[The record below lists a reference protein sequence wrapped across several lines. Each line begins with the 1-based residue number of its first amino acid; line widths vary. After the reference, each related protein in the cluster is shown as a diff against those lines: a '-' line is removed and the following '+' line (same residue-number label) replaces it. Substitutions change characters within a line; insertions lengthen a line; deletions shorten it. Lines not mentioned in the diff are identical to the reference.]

1 MAAESLRK
9 GTVVEKINSES
20 RDGHRNGAR
29 GKVLSAFGA
38 GYFVEWADA
47 PGVPVFVLAAKI
59 REVNGFRSIKA
70 PRTKK
75 KREG

>member
-1 MAAESLRK
+1 L
-9 GTVVEKINSES
+9 VEKINSEP
-20 RDGHRNGAR
+20 RDSHRNGAR

-38 GYFVEWADA
+38 GYFVEWADT
-47 PGVPVFVLAAKI
+47 PGVPVFVFRTKI
-59 REVNGFRSIKA
+59 REVDGFRSIKA